1 MSKIAFIFPGQGA
14 QYVGMGK
21 DFYNTC
27 EIARQTFEEA
37 NDRLGL
43 NIAQICF
50 EGPEEELMLTENTQ
64 PAILT
69 TSIAILRVLQQESFL
84 CDYTAGL
91 SLGEYSALVNA
102 EALDFSDAVEI
113 VKKRGTY
120 MQQVVP
126 NGVGGMGAIVGL
138 TNDAIA
144 TVLEYAKKEGLIE
157 IANYNTPE
165 QVVLSG
171 EKKAVKSALRKA
183 KELGARKALPLPV
196 SAPFHC
202 RLLKPA
208 GELLRTELEK
218 ARFYNPKIPLVDN
231 VDAKVITDKDQIIS
245 SLIRQVSNSVLWQQS
260 VELLISKGVRT
271 FIEIGPGTTLSNFVK
286 AIALNLQVDVQSVSV
301 SSLEELEKAKELLN
315 LRK

>member
-113 VKKRGTY
+113 VKTWNVYATSGSKWSWRYGCNCRPYKRS
-120 MQQVVP
+120 
-126 NGVGGMGAIVGL
+126 NNKCCRIC
-138 TNDAIA
+138 
-144 TVLEYAKKEGLIE
+144 KK
-157 IANYNTPE
+157 
-165 QVVLSG
+165 
-171 EKKAVKSALRKA
+171 
-183 KELGARKALPLPV
+183 
-196 SAPFHC
+196 
-202 RLLKPA
+202 
-208 GELLRTELEK
+208 
-218 ARFYNPKIPLVDN
+218 
-231 VDAKVITDKDQIIS
+231 KD
-245 SLIRQVSNSVLWQQS
+245 
-260 VELLISKGVRT
+260 
-271 FIEIGPGTTLSNFVK
+271 
-286 AIALNLQVDVQSVSV
+286 
-301 SSLEELEKAKELLN
+301 
-315 LRK
+315 